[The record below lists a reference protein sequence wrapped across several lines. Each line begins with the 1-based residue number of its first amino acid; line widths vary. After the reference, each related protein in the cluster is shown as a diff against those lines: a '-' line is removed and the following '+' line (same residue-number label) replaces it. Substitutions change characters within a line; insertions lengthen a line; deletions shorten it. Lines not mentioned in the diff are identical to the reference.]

1 MFKKLF
7 AKFIKNSNVDELL
20 TVEDIEELL
29 IRADF
34 GPQLAA
40 ELISKLGAKHRSYT
54 LTEVEVEL
62 KKIIKTIFADLPQL
76 AIASDTLNIF
86 LVVGVNGVGKT
97 TSVGKLAYKFKQ
109 QGHKVLIAA
118 ADTFRAAAEAQLS
131 IWAERAGVKIV
142 QLEEGSKPST
152 VVYKAIEQVKNS
164 NVDLLLIDTAG
175 RLHNKQ
181 DLMDELSKIK
191 SVIEKNHSDY
201 RLHVLLVLDASTGQN
216 AIIQAQKFKEVVNV
230 NSVLLSK
237 YDGSSKAGVICS
249 LAYSEALPVSF
260 VGTGEQLEDIEEF
273 SLEDFVAKVFG

>member
-131 IWAERAGVKIV
+131 IWAERAGVDIV
-142 QLEEGSKPST
+142 QLEDGAKPST

-260 VGTGEQLEDIEEF
+260 VGTGEQLEDVEEF

>member
-131 IWAERAGVKIV
+131 IWAERAGVDIV
-142 QLEEGSKPST
+142 QLEDGAKPST